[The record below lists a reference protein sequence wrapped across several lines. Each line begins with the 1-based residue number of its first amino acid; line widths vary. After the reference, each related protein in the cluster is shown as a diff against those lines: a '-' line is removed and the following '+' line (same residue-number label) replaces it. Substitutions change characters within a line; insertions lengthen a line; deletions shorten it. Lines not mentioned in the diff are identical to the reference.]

1 MTTYELIKKLG
12 DAEFA
17 RKNSYAHGMGVMEGI
32 LISVAYESPDIEE
45 IVRKIVARQL
55 ETIS

>member
-1 MTTYELIKKLG
+1 MTTFELIKYLG
-12 DAEFA
+12 DKELA
-17 RKNSYAHGMGVMEGI
+17 RTKSYSHAMGVIEGI

-45 IVRKIVARQL
+45 IVRRIVTRHL